1 MFSMKR
7 GGRLVTCGSTSGVS
21 ASINLMQLFQ
31 QQLRIIGS
39 FGCRI
44 DNMATVMAKLA
55 TGKVRPVIDSETD
68 FDRIGEALARME
80 SRDVFGKILL
90 RIA

>member
-1 MFSMKR
+1 
-7 GGRLVTCGSTSGVS
+7 
-21 ASINLMQLFQ
+21 
-31 QQLRIIGS
+31 
-39 FGCRI
+39 
-44 DNMATVMAKLA
+44 MATVMAKLA